1 MKRNSALRDSVLR
14 RTAGEIRGYNRTM
27 KVLAALLGM
36 LTVVTSLLFVVAA
49 LYTES
54 GSFTVTIDKVEMT
67 KYALTLSESP
77 DMSKMTSNLN
87 AEIHES
93 ITNIAEESIPANVD
107 MVDGVH
113 NGQNYIAYTF
123 YLQNRGE
130 YEFPVEYSV
139 NMTNITSGLD
149 EAIRLKL
156 YVNGEPTVYA
166 KTRSDGTGPEEGTT
180 EFLSES
186 VIARDQQMNFAPG
199 DVTKYTVVIWLEG
212 NDPEC
217 LDNILGGEFKIDMSM
232 SIVGL
237 EDDEK

>member
-1 MKRNSALRDSVLR
+1 MKRNTVLRDSVLR

-54 GSFTVTIDKVEMT
+54 GSFTVTVDKVEMT

-87 AEIHES
+87 AEINES

-130 YEFPVEYSV
+130 YEIPVEYAV

-166 KTRSDGTGPEEGTT
+166 KTRSDGTGPEKGTV
-180 EFLSES
+180 EFYSSNVMAKGRIDLLT
-186 VIARDQQMNFAPG
+186 PG
-199 DVTKYTVVIWLEG
+199 EIVKFTVVLWIEG
-212 NDPEC
+212 NDPDC
-217 LDNILGGEFKIDMSM
+217 LDPLIGGQIKAEMNINA
-232 SIVGL
+232 VH
-237 EDDEK
+237 

>member
-1 MKRNSALRDSVLR
+1 MKRNSVLRDSVLR

-54 GSFTVTIDKVEMT
+54 GSFTVTVDKVEMT

-130 YEFPVEYSV
+130 FEIPVEYAV

-166 KTRSDGTGPEEGTT
+166 KTRSDGTGPEKGTV
-180 EFLSES
+180 EFYSSNVMAKGRIDILK
-186 VIARDQQMNFAPG
+186 PG
-199 DVTKYTVVIWLEG
+199 EIVKFTVVLWIEG
-212 NDPEC
+212 NDPDC
-217 LDNILGGEFKIDMSM
+217 LDPLIGGQIKAEMNINA
-232 SIVGL
+232 VH
-237 EDDEK
+237 

>member
-1 MKRNSALRDSVLR
+1 MKRNSVLRDSVLR

-54 GSFTVTIDKVEMT
+54 GSFTVTVDKVEMT
-67 KYALTLSESP
+67 KFALTLSESP

-130 YEFPVEYSV
+130 FEIPVEYAV

-166 KTRSDGTGPEEGTT
+166 KTRSDGTGPEKGTV
-180 EFLSES
+180 EFYSSNVMAKGRIDILK
-186 VIARDQQMNFAPG
+186 PG
-199 DVTKYTVVIWLEG
+199 EVVKFTVVLWIEG
-212 NDPEC
+212 NDPDC
-217 LDNILGGEFKIDMSM
+217 LDPLIGGQIKAEMTFN
-232 SIVGL
+232 VVH
-237 EDDEK
+237 

>member
-1 MKRNSALRDSVLR
+1 MKRNSVLRDSVLR

-54 GSFTVTIDKVEMT
+54 GSFTVTVDKVEMT

-77 DMSKMTSNLN
+77 DMSKMTSHLN

-130 YEFPVEYSV
+130 FEIPVEYAV

-166 KTRSDGTGPEEGTT
+166 KTRSDGTGPEKGTV
-180 EFLSES
+180 EFYSSNVMAKGRIDILK
-186 VIARDQQMNFAPG
+186 PG
-199 DVTKYTVVIWLEG
+199 EIVKFTVVLWIEG
-212 NDPEC
+212 NDPDC
-217 LDNILGGEFKIDMSM
+217 LDPLIGGQIKAEMNINA
-232 SIVGL
+232 VH
-237 EDDEK
+237 

>member
-49 LYTES
+49 LYSES

-130 YEFPVEYSV
+130 YEFPVDYSV

-166 KTRSDGTGPEEGTT
+166 KTRSDGTGPEKGTV
-180 EFLSES
+180 EFYSSNVMAKGRIDMLKPDEI
-186 VIARDQQMNFAPG
+186 VKF
-199 DVTKYTVVIWLEG
+199 TVVLWIEG
-212 NDPEC
+212 NDPDC
-217 LDNILGGEFKIDMSM
+217 LDPLIGGQIKAEMNINA
-232 SIVGL
+232 VH
-237 EDDEK
+237 

>member
-93 ITNIAEESIPANVD
+93 ITNIAVPI
-107 MVDGVH
+107 
-113 NGQNYIAYTF
+113 
-123 YLQNRGE
+123 
-130 YEFPVEYSV
+130 
-139 NMTNITSGLD
+139 
-149 EAIRLKL
+149 
-156 YVNGEPTVYA
+156 
-166 KTRSDGTGPEEGTT
+166 
-180 EFLSES
+180 
-186 VIARDQQMNFAPG
+186 
-199 DVTKYTVVIWLEG
+199 
-212 NDPEC
+212 
-217 LDNILGGEFKIDMSM
+217 
-232 SIVGL
+232 
-237 EDDEK
+237 

>member
-1 MKRNSALRDSVLR
+1 MKRNSVLRDSVLR

-54 GSFTVTIDKVEMT
+54 GSFTVTVDKVEMT

-87 AEIHES
+87 AEINES

-130 YEFPVEYSV
+130 FEIPVEYAV

-166 KTRSDGTGPEEGTT
+166 KTRSDGTGPEKGTV
-180 EFLSES
+180 EFYSSNVMAKGRIDLLS
-186 VIARDQQMNFAPG
+186 PG
-199 DVTKYTVVIWLEG
+199 EIVKFTVVLWIEG
-212 NDPEC
+212 NDPDC
-217 LDNILGGEFKIDMSM
+217 LDPLIGGQIKAEMNINA
-232 SIVGL
+232 VH
-237 EDDEK
+237 

>member
-1 MKRNSALRDSVLR
+1 MKRNSVLRDSVMR

-93 ITNIAEESIPANVD
+93 ITNIAEETIPANVD

-166 KTRSDGTGPEEGTT
+166 KTRSDGTGPEKGAV
-180 EFLSES
+180 EFYSSNVMAKGRIDMLKPDEI
-186 VIARDQQMNFAPG
+186 VKF
-199 DVTKYTVVIWLEG
+199 TVVLWIEG
-212 NDPEC
+212 NDPDC
-217 LDNILGGEFKIDMSM
+217 LDPLIGGQIKAEMNINA
-232 SIVGL
+232 VH
-237 EDDEK
+237 

>member
-54 GSFTVTIDKVEMT
+54 GSFTVTVNKVEMT

-93 ITNIAEESIPANVD
+93 ITNIAEETIPANVD

-130 YEFPVEYSV
+130 FEIPVEYAV

-166 KTRSDGTGPEEGTT
+166 KTRSDGTGPEKGTV
-180 EFLSES
+180 EFYSSNVMAKGRIDILK
-186 VIARDQQMNFAPG
+186 PG
-199 DVTKYTVVIWLEG
+199 EIVKFTVVLWIEG
-212 NDPEC
+212 NDPDC
-217 LDNILGGEFKIDMSM
+217 LDPLIGGQIKAEMNINA
-232 SIVGL
+232 VH
-237 EDDEK
+237 

>member
-166 KTRSDGTGPEEGTT
+166 KTRSDGTGPEKGTV
-180 EFLSES
+180 EFYSS
-186 VIARDQQMNFAPG
+186 NVMARGRIDILKPG
-199 DVTKYTVVIWLEG
+199 EIVKFTVVLWIEG
-212 NDPEC
+212 NDPDC
-217 LDNILGGEFKIDMSM
+217 LDPLIGGQIKAEMNINA
-232 SIVGL
+232 VH
-237 EDDEK
+237 

>member
-1 MKRNSALRDSVLR
+1 MKRNSVLRDSVLR

-54 GSFTVTIDKVEMT
+54 GSFTVTVDKVEMT
-67 KYALTLSESP
+67 KFALTLSESP

-130 YEFPVEYSV
+130 FEIPVEYAV

-166 KTRSDGTGPEEGTT
+166 KTRSDGTGPEKGTV
-180 EFLSES
+180 EFYSSNVMAKGRIDILK
-186 VIARDQQMNFAPG
+186 PG
-199 DVTKYTVVIWLEG
+199 EVVKFTVVLWIEG
-212 NDPEC
+212 NDPDC
-217 LDNILGGEFKIDMSM
+217 LDPLIGGQIKAEMNINA
-232 SIVGL
+232 VH
-237 EDDEK
+237 

>member
-87 AEIHES
+87 AEINES

-113 NGQNYIAYTF
+113 NGENYIAYTF

-166 KTRSDGTGPEEGTT
+166 KTRSDGTGPEKGTV
-180 EFLSES
+180 EFYSS
-186 VIARDQQMNFAPG
+186 NVMARGRIDMLKPG
-199 DVTKYTVVIWLEG
+199 EIVKFTVVLWIEG
-212 NDPEC
+212 NDPDC
-217 LDNILGGEFKIDMSM
+217 LDPLIGGQIKAEMNINA
-232 SIVGL
+232 VH
-237 EDDEK
+237 

>member
-1 MKRNSALRDSVLR
+1 MKRNSVLRDSVLR

-54 GSFTVTIDKVEMT
+54 GSFTVTVDKVEMT
-67 KYALTLSESP
+67 KYALTLSETP

-130 YEFPVEYSV
+130 YEIPVEYAV

-166 KTRSDGTGPEEGTT
+166 KTRSDGTGPEKGTV
-180 EFLSES
+180 EFYSSNVMAKGRIDILK
-186 VIARDQQMNFAPG
+186 PG
-199 DVTKYTVVIWLEG
+199 EIVKFTVVLWIEG
-212 NDPEC
+212 NDPDC
-217 LDNILGGEFKIDMSM
+217 LDPLIGGQIKAEMNINA
-232 SIVGL
+232 VH
-237 EDDEK
+237 

>member
-130 YEFPVEYSV
+130 YEIPVEYAV

-166 KTRSDGTGPEEGTT
+166 KTRSDGTGPEKGTV
-180 EFLSES
+180 EFYSSNVMAKGRIDILK
-186 VIARDQQMNFAPG
+186 PG
-199 DVTKYTVVIWLEG
+199 EIVKFTVVLWIEG
-212 NDPEC
+212 NDPDC
-217 LDNILGGEFKIDMSM
+217 LDPLIGGQIKAEMNINA
-232 SIVGL
+232 VH
-237 EDDEK
+237 

>member
-1 MKRNSALRDSVLR
+1 MKRNTVLRDSVLR

-54 GSFTVTIDKVEMT
+54 GSFTVTVDKVEMT
-67 KYALTLSESP
+67 KFALTLSESP

-130 YEFPVEYSV
+130 FEIPVEYAV

-166 KTRSDGTGPEEGTT
+166 KTRSDGTGPEKGTV
-180 EFLSES
+180 EFYSSNVMAKGRIDILK
-186 VIARDQQMNFAPG
+186 PG
-199 DVTKYTVVIWLEG
+199 EIVKFTVVLWIEG
-212 NDPEC
+212 NDPDC
-217 LDNILGGEFKIDMSM
+217 LDPLIGGQIKAEMNINA
-232 SIVGL
+232 VH
-237 EDDEK
+237 

>member
-87 AEIHES
+87 AEINES

-166 KTRSDGTGPEEGTT
+166 KTRSDGTGPEKGTVA
-180 EFLSES
+180 FYSSNVMAKGRIDML
-186 VIARDQQMNFAPG
+186 APG
-199 DVTKYTVVIWLEG
+199 EIVKFTVVLWIEG
-212 NDPEC
+212 NDPDC
-217 LDNILGGEFKIDMSM
+217 LDPLIGGQIKAEMNINA
-232 SIVGL
+232 VH
-237 EDDEK
+237 

>member
-1 MKRNSALRDSVLR
+1 MKRNSVLRDSVLR

-87 AEIHES
+87 AEINES

-130 YEFPVEYSV
+130 YEFPVDYSV

-166 KTRSDGTGPEEGTT
+166 KTRSDGTGPEKGTV
-180 EFLSES
+180 EFYSSNVMAKGRIDILK
-186 VIARDQQMNFAPG
+186 PG
-199 DVTKYTVVIWLEG
+199 EIVKFTVVLWIEG
-212 NDPEC
+212 NDPDC
-217 LDNILGGEFKIDMSM
+217 LDPLIGGQIKAEMNINA
-232 SIVGL
+232 VH
-237 EDDEK
+237 

>member
-1 MKRNSALRDSVLR
+1 MKRNSVLRDSVLR

-54 GSFTVTIDKVEMT
+54 GSFTVTVDKVEMT

-130 YEFPVEYSV
+130 YEIPVEYAV

-166 KTRSDGTGPEEGTT
+166 KTRSDGTGPEKGTV
-180 EFLSES
+180 EFYSSNVMAKGRIDILK
-186 VIARDQQMNFAPG
+186 PG
-199 DVTKYTVVIWLEG
+199 EIVKFTVVLWIEG
-212 NDPEC
+212 NDPDC
-217 LDNILGGEFKIDMSM
+217 LDPLIGGQIKAEMNINA
-232 SIVGL
+232 VH
-237 EDDEK
+237 

>member
-87 AEIHES
+87 AEINES

-130 YEFPVEYSV
+130 YEIPVEYAV

-166 KTRSDGTGPEEGTT
+166 KTRSDGTGPEKGTV
-180 EFLSES
+180 EFYSS
-186 VIARDQQMNFAPG
+186 NVMARGRIDMLKPG
-199 DVTKYTVVIWLEG
+199 EIVKFTVVLWIEG
-212 NDPEC
+212 NDPDC
-217 LDNILGGEFKIDMSM
+217 LDPLIGGQIKAEMNINA
-232 SIVGL
+232 VH
-237 EDDEK
+237 

>member
-87 AEIHES
+87 AEINES

-107 MVDGVH
+107 MIDGVH

-166 KTRSDGTGPEEGTT
+166 KTRSDGTGPEKGTV
-180 EFLSES
+180 EFYSSNVMAKGRIDILK
-186 VIARDQQMNFAPG
+186 PG
-199 DVTKYTVVIWLEG
+199 EIVKFTVVLWIEG
-212 NDPEC
+212 NDPDC
-217 LDNILGGEFKIDMSM
+217 LDPLIGGQIKAEMNINA
-232 SIVGL
+232 VH
-237 EDDEK
+237 

>member
-1 MKRNSALRDSVLR
+1 MKRNSVLRDSVMR
-14 RTAGEIRGYNRTM
+14 RTASEIRGYNRTM

-54 GSFTVTIDKVEMT
+54 GSFTVTVDKVEMT

-87 AEIHES
+87 AEINES

-130 YEFPVEYSV
+130 FEIPVEYSV

-166 KTRSDGTGPEEGTT
+166 KTRSDGTGPEKGTV
-180 EFLSES
+180 EFYSSNVMAKGRIDKL
-186 VIARDQQMNFAPG
+186 VPG
-199 DVTKYTVVIWLEG
+199 EIVKFTVVLWIEG
-212 NDPEC
+212 NDPDC
-217 LDNILGGEFKIDMSM
+217 LDPLIGGQIKADMNINA
-232 SIVGL
+232 VH
-237 EDDEK
+237 

>member
-1 MKRNSALRDSVLR
+1 MKRNSVLRDSVLR

-54 GSFTVTIDKVEMT
+54 GSFTVTVDKVEMT

-87 AEIHES
+87 AEINES

-130 YEFPVEYSV
+130 YEIPVEYAV

-166 KTRSDGTGPEEGTT
+166 KTRSDGTGPEKGTV
-180 EFLSES
+180 EFYSSNVMAKGRIDKL
-186 VIARDQQMNFAPG
+186 VPG
-199 DVTKYTVVIWLEG
+199 EVVKFTVVLWIEG
-212 NDPEC
+212 NDPDC
-217 LDNILGGEFKIDMSM
+217 LDPLIGGQIKADMNINA
-232 SIVGL
+232 VH
-237 EDDEK
+237 

>member
-1 MKRNSALRDSVLR
+1 MKRNTVLRDSVLR

-54 GSFTVTIDKVEMT
+54 GSFTVTVDKVEMT
-67 KYALTLSESP
+67 KYALTLSETP

-130 YEFPVEYSV
+130 YEIPVEYAV

-166 KTRSDGTGPEEGTT
+166 KTRSDGTGPEKGTV
-180 EFLSES
+180 EFYSSNVMAKGRIDILK
-186 VIARDQQMNFAPG
+186 PG
-199 DVTKYTVVIWLEG
+199 EIVKFTVVLWIEG
-212 NDPEC
+212 NDPDC
-217 LDNILGGEFKIDMSM
+217 LDPLIGGQIKAEMNINA
-232 SIVGL
+232 VH
-237 EDDEK
+237 

>member
-1 MKRNSALRDSVLR
+1 MKRNSVLRDSVLR

-54 GSFTVTIDKVEMT
+54 GSFTVTVDKVEMT

-130 YEFPVEYSV
+130 FEIPVEYAV

-166 KTRSDGTGPEEGTT
+166 KTRSDGTGPEKGTV
-180 EFLSES
+180 EFYSSNVMAKGRIDILK
-186 VIARDQQMNFAPG
+186 PG
-199 DVTKYTVVIWLEG
+199 EIVKFTVVLWIEG
-212 NDPEC
+212 NDPDC
-217 LDNILGGEFKIDMSM
+217 LDPLIGGQIKAEMNINA
-232 SIVGL
+232 VY
-237 EDDEK
+237 